1 MSITRTLIAVPLVL
15 AAHALV
21 LTAGQAPPAAQ
32 QPAAPAPAA
41 AGLDYEMFKS
51 QIQPMFIKKR
61 EGLVRCVQCHGRG
74 GGTGGLL
81 VIPPDEGT
89 TAWTEEQS
97 RKNFDSASRLVV
109 PGNPEASRLLMH
121 PLGRDAGGDPFHGGG
136 KHWATRQD
144 PEWQALARWA
154 NTGRS
159 TSTAASADF
168 DVYRTK
174 IEPIFLREREGPT
187 GRASCAGC
195 HSGIATR
202 LKLQPPPGS
211 GSWTLEQSRQN
222 FSAASQLIVAGDP
235 AKSRL
240 LAHPLEQ
247 SAGGD
252 PSHTGGKFWK
262 SQDDPEWQALA
273 AWVRAAKP
281 AAGGGAAAARPL
293 DFDFFKARVQPIFMA
308 KRTGLVRCTQCH
320 TRGTGS
326 GLTIAPLAEGA
337 ASWTDDQARKNF
349 ESASQ
354 LVVPGDP
361 TASRLL
367 MHPLARTAGGDP
379 FHGGGKHWDSQ
390 NDAEWQ
396 TLAAWVK
403 GATTTS
409 R

>member
-1 MSITRTLIAVPLVL
+1 MKHTITGVALALLV
-15 AAHALV
+15 HALV
-21 LTAGQAPPAAQ
+21 AAAPQSPAPPPAA
-32 QPAAPAPAA
+32 PSASSA

-61 EGLVRCVQCHGRG
+61 EGLVRCIQCHGRG

-81 VIPPDEGT
+81 TIPPNEGT
-89 TAWTEEQS
+89 TSWTEEQS

-121 PLGRDAGGDPFHGGG
+121 PLARDAGGDPFHGGG
-136 KHWATRQD
+136 KHWASKQD

-168 DVYRTK
+168 EVYRAK
-174 IEPIFLREREGPT
+174 IEPIFLLERDGPT

-202 LKLQPPPGS
+202 LKLQAPPTS
-211 GSWTLEQSRQN
+211 GSWTVEQSRQN
-222 FSAASQLIVAGDP
+222 FAAASQLIVAGDP

-240 LAHPLEQ
+240 LVHPLEQ

-273 AWVRAAKP
+273 AWVRAATP
-281 AAGGGAAAARPL
+281 AAGGAAAAARPL
-293 DFDFFKARVQPIFMA
+293 DFDFFKARVQPMFVA
-308 KRTGLVRCTQCH
+308 KRAGLVRCIQCH
-320 TRGTGS
+320 GRATGS
-326 GLTIAPLAEGA
+326 GLTIQPLAEGA
-337 ASWTDDQARKNF
+337 TSWTDDQARKNF